1 MSELIHSDHV
11 YKSSWRQPEDIDR
24 YLRERIEGYSLN
36 VCVGESPLG
45 DVTLDMDKSHNPDV
59 IADMNSLPFPDS
71 TFETVIFDPPWKM
84 GYFKRQKPFFE
95 CVRVTETNGLILA
108 NMRWV
113 GESQNTQ
120 IEDTVVRADDE
131 WANISVIVS
140 HRKQS
145 GQTGLGEYE

>member
-11 YKSSWRQPEDIDR
+11 YQSSWRQPEDIDR

-45 DVTLDMDKSHNPDV
+45 DVTLDIDESHNPDV
-59 IADMNSLPFPDS
+59 IADMNNLPFTDS
-71 TFETVIFDPPWKM
+71 SFETVIFDPPWKM
-84 GYFKRQKPFFE
+84 GYFQRQSPFFE
-95 CVRVTETNGLILA
+95 CVRVTEPNGLILA

-113 GESQNTQ
+113 AESENTE
-120 IEDTVVRADDE
+120 IEETVVRADDE
-131 WANISVIVS
+131 WGNISVIVS